1 MLEDRNGGA
10 EGGMK
15 MRGREGER
23 ESRGEERRE
32 RKMERKKKRR
42 GRKTRTTFRWI
53 SVGGSVSPRG
63 SVIGV
68 MAHIQNALD
77 G

>member
-15 MRGREGER
+15 MRGKKK
-23 ESRGEERRE
+23 EE
-32 RKMERKKKRR
+32 KKKR
-42 GRKTRTTFRWI
+42 GRKRHDELLFVGYRSEARFRL
-53 SVGGSVSPRG
+53 RG
-63 SVIGV
+63 TVIGV